1 MNATIIDMELI
12 KADSLTVDA
21 LEIGDLIGYNDEVVE
36 ILFIESDSTGDNYDI
51 EIVND
56 FGEKEV
62 IQFAFNDEVDWYVYL
77 DQKFCVLPRTKPG
90 APFGCVAFTQ
100 DLIFF
105 PKSAK
110 IIT

>member
-1 MNATIIDMELI
+1 MADTMIDMELI

-21 LEIGDLIGYNDEVVE
+21 LEVGDLIAHNDEIVE
-36 ILFIESDSTGDNYDI
+36 ILFIECDSTGDNYDI

-77 DQKFCVLPRTKPG
+77 N
-90 APFGCVAFTQ
+90 
-100 DLIFF
+100 
-105 PKSAK
+105 
-110 IIT
+110 